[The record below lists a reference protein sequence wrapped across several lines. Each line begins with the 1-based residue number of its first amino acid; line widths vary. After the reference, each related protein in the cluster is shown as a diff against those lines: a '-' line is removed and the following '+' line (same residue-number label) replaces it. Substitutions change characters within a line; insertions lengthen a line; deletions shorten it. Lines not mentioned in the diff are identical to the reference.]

1 MKNLFLFLFLSN
13 FATSF
18 SQSQPQ
24 FHKDS
29 VSIIYKIIDTSA
41 LKLDIYYPLD
51 FNKKKIYPAIIFF
64 YGGGWINGSLSQ
76 FLNHAKYFSSRGLIT
91 ILADYRVSSKHKTTP
106 FEAVKDGKSAIRF
119 LRMNSKKFYLNRNKI
134 IAAGGSAGAHIA
146 AAADL
151 TILEEEGENVSISS
165 RPDALVLFNPVFDN
179 GPGGYGYDRIG
190 SRYTEISPLH
200 NIKKGAAP
208 TIVFFGTKDDLVPV
222 KTAKLYKSKMEEV
235 GSRCDL
241 FLYPDQKH
249 GFFNYKGDLKYFKE
263 TVQQADIFLESL
275 GYLKGKPT
283 IANFKF

>member
-1 MKNLFLFLFLSN
+1 
-13 FATSF
+13 
-18 SQSQPQ
+18 
-24 FHKDS
+24 
-29 VSIIYKIIDTSA
+29 
-41 LKLDIYYPLD
+41 
-51 FNKKKIYPAIIFF
+51 
-64 YGGGWINGSLSQ
+64 
-76 FLNHAKYFSSRGLIT
+76 
-91 ILADYRVSSKHKTTP
+91 
-106 FEAVKDGKSAIRF
+106 
-119 LRMNSKKFYLNRNKI
+119 MNSKKFYINRNKI

-208 TIVFFGTKDDLVPV
+208 TIVFLGTKDDLVPV
-222 KTAKLYKSKMEEV
+222 KTARLYKSKMEEV